1 MNILIRVLKKIKSTI
16 LSNYGSPRYFSKI
29 TEDYNW
35 RGTYSKFCKTQKI
48 ENNWVF
54 YESHAGA
61 SMLCNPLA
69 LFKEFQNRP
78 DFKKYLHIWAIADDN
93 EIEYLKNEYK
103 HCKNVLFVKYQTVG
117 YAYFVAKSKYLINNT
132 SFVNF
137 FAKRKG
143 QVYLS
148 TWHSITVKSLGYD
161 TPDGVRLVKNMLRN
175 LLMSDYIISPNEFMT
190 DIFNNSF
197 RLREIFQGKYIEEGF
212 PRNDMVVKTDR
223 EKILKK
229 LRDHGT
235 VLDPNKKIILY
246 APTWNGNN
254 VANPKI
260 DINRYT
266 AMLEHFNKTIDT
278 DKYQLIIKPHQIE
291 YRNLSKE
298 QLAACKFISYQI
310 DANSL
315 LSIVDLVI
323 TDYSSIYFD
332 YLVAQKPVLFYI
344 PDFEEYKK
352 SRGLYFSVDELP
364 GPYAKTLDELSDFIN
379 NIDKVKEEYNEI
391 LDKTR
396 AWACKYDDGNV
407 SHKVLNI
414 LFDKNYNYNIKTAP
428 KTKKSILIY
437 PGSMATN
444 GVTSA
449 FLSLMKNINTEKY
462 DVTAFILNSENPDI
476 NANIDKIPDHVR
488 TFLRVGPPYLPGR
501 DKLLY
506 RSALKKGYSL
516 DSEKLERLKSIMETE
531 YVRLLGNPHFD
542 YIIDFSGYGVYFPLL
557 ATIGCKD
564 KDTKKIMWQHSDM
577 KSEFTNTEKRELNNT
592 KIDLDSIVA
601 NYEHFDKIVSAT
613 KIISEINRDNLATNN
628 TYDKFTYASNLLD
641 KERFDS
647 LQHDTSCHVE
657 NETFYITH
665 LKKESG
671 FENITSFPL
680 KKNTVK
686 FVTMGRCMPEKNHEN
701 IINALK
707 RLNDEGIDS
716 SLYIIGEG
724 LLREHLE
731 KHAKKLGI
739 TNKVFLT
746 GVMQNPFALL
756 KQCDCFVF
764 PSLYEAQGL
773 SVLEARMVGLPIII
787 SNYKAVSSVLIDDKQ
802 FITKD
807 FDTDS
812 IYEGMKAFIDGKIPS
827 DYTFDI
833 AEYNKN
839 GMKEFEE
846 VLN

>member
-1 MNILIRVLKKIKSTI
+1 MNILKRAVRKAKRI
-16 LSNYGSPRYFSKI
+16 LIPYYNSPQYYAKI
-29 TEDYNW
+29 TDDLNW
-35 RGTYSKFCKTQKI
+35 KGQYFKFCKTQKI
-48 ENNWVF
+48 RDNWVF

-69 LFKEFQNRP
+69 LFKEFQKRP
-78 DFKKYLHIWAIADDN
+78 DFKKYLHIWTIADDS
-93 EIEYLKNEYK
+93 EIEYLRNEYK
-103 HCKNVLFVKYQTVG
+103 NCKNVLFVKYKSIG
-117 YAYFVAKSKYLINNT
+117 YSYFVAKSKYLINNT
-132 SFVNF
+132 SFLNF
-137 FAKRKG
+137 FSKRKD

-175 LLMSDYIISPNEFMT
+175 LLMADYVISPNEFMT

-197 RLREIFQGKYIEEGF
+197 RLREIFKGKYIEEGF
-212 PRNDMVVKTDR
+212 PRNDMVVNTKR
-223 EKILKK
+223 EEILKK

-266 AMLEHFNKTIDT
+266 SMLEHFSKTIDT
-278 DKYQLIIKPHQIE
+278 SKYQLIIKPHQIE

-298 QLAACKFISYQI
+298 QLSACNFISYQI

-332 YLVAQKPVLFYI
+332 YLVAQRPVLFYI
-344 PDFEEYKK
+344 PDFEEYSK

-364 GPYAKTLDELSDFIN
+364 GPCAKNLDELSGFIN
-379 NIDKVKEEYNEI
+379 NIEKVEKDYKDI
-391 LDKTR
+391 LDNTR

-407 SHKVLNI
+407 SGKVLNI

-437 PGSMATN
+437 PGGLSTN

-449 FLSLMKNINTEKY
+449 FFSLIKNIDLEKY
-462 DVTAFILNSENPDI
+462 DITTFVLDSKNPEVND
-476 NANIDKIPDHVR
+476 NIDKIPDNIR
-488 TFLRVGPPYLPGR
+488 TFMRVSKPQFIGKDKSLYKSAIKSGYRLDK
-501 DKLLY
+501 DKLK
-506 RSALKKGYSL
+506 AVKPIMQ
-516 DSEKLERLKSIMETE
+516 SEF
-531 YVRLLGNPHFD
+531 VRVFGNPHFD
-542 YIIDFSGYGVYFPLL
+542 YIIDFSGYGSFFPIL
-557 ATIGCKD
+557 ATMGCDD
-564 KDTKKIMWQHSDM
+564 KDTKKIIWQHSDM
-577 KSEFTNTEKRELNNT
+577 KSEFSNTQKRELNNSD
-592 KIDLDSIVA
+592 IDIKTIVA
-601 NYEHFDKIVSAT
+601 NYEKFDKIVSAT
-613 KIISEINRDNLATNN
+613 KIVSEINRENLATKN
-628 TYDKFTYASNLLD
+628 TYDKFTYVTNLLD
-641 KERFDS
+641 KKRFES
-647 LQHDTSCHVE
+647 MKEDTSCYIE
-657 NETFYITH
+657 DETFYVANVVKENG
-665 LKKESG
+665 LK
-671 FENITSFPL
+671 NITSFPF
-680 KKNTVK
+680 KKDTVK
-686 FVTMGRCMPEKNHEN
+686 FVTMGRCMPEKNHAN

-707 RLNDEGIDS
+707 RLNDEGIDA

-724 LLREHLE
+724 LLHEELE
-731 KHAKKLGI
+731 AQAKTLGI
-739 TNKVFLT
+739 TDKVIIT

-756 KQCDCFVF
+756 KKCDCFVF

-773 SVLEARMVGLPIII
+773 SVLEARLVGLPIIV

-807 FDTDS
+807 FDADS

-827 DYTFDI
+827 DYTFNI
-833 AEYNKN
+833 ETYNKN
-839 GMKEFEE
+839 AMDEFAK
-846 VLN
+846 LLD